1 MDTLPYTRS
10 QLAQALRSVG
20 VEAGQMLMLHSS
32 VKAIGPVLGGPNT
45 ILQAVFDALGA
56 SGTLMMYV
64 GWEDIPNYLD
74 ELPEAARQL
83 YYDEYPPF
91 DPLTARAVRAN
102 SVLAEFLRTWPGA
115 ARSLNP
121 EASMAAVG
129 AQAAYLT
136 GVHPLNYG
144 YGDGTPL
151 ARLVESGGAVLLL
164 GAPLDNITLLHHA
177 EYRARLRHK
186 AVIRYQCP
194 ILRDGKRVWVE
205 IEDYE
210 TGEPH
215 DDYSFDEIARAYL
228 ALGRGR
234 SGTVGDAAAFLFDAA
249 GLVDFA
255 VKWLEARFGEARQ

>member
-1 MDTLPYTRS
+1 MDRLPYTRS

-20 VEAGQMLMLHSS
+20 VETGQLLMLHSS
-32 VKAIGPVLGGPNT
+32 VKAVGPVMGGPNT

-64 GWEDIPNYLD
+64 GWEDIPDYVH
-74 ELPEAARQL
+74 ELPADARQV
-83 YYDEYPPF
+83 YYDEHPPF

-121 EASMAAVG
+121 EKSMVAVG
-129 AQAAYLT
+129 AQAAFLT
-136 GVHPLNYG
+136 DAHPLDYG

-151 ARLVESGGAVLLL
+151 ARLAENGGAVLML
-164 GAPLDNITLLHHA
+164 GAPLDNITLLHYA
-177 EYRARLRHK
+177 EYRAKLRHK
-186 AVIRYQCP
+186 AVIRYECP
-194 ILRDGKRVWVE
+194 ILRDGERVWVE
-205 IEDYE
+205 MEDYE

-249 GLVDFA
+249 DLVEFA
-255 VKWLEARFGEARQ
+255 VQWLEARFG

>member
-1 MDTLPYTRS
+1 MDRLPYTRT

-20 VEAGQMLMLHSS
+20 VEAGQLLMLHSS
-32 VKAIGPVLGGPNT
+32 VKAVGPVMGGPNT
-45 ILQAVFDALGA
+45 ILQAVFDVLGA

-64 GWEDIPNYLD
+64 GWEDIPDYVH
-74 ELPEAARQL
+74 ELPEDVRQV

-91 DPLTARAVRAN
+91 DPLTARAVREN

-121 EASMAAVG
+121 EKSMAAVG
-129 AQAAYLT
+129 AQAAFLT
-136 GVHPLNYG
+136 DDHPLDYG

-151 ARLVESGGAVLLL
+151 ARLAENGGSVLML
-164 GAPLDNITLLHHA
+164 GAPLDNITLLHYA
-177 EYRARLRHK
+177 EYRAKLRHK
-186 AVIRYQCP
+186 TVIRYECP

-205 IEDYE
+205 MEDYE

-228 ALGRGR
+228 ARGRGR
-234 SGTVGDAAAFLFDAA
+234 SGPAGDATAFLFDAA
-249 GLVDFA
+249 DLVDFG
-255 VKWLEARFGEARQ
+255 VQWLEARFG